1 MAQITEDPYEVLG
14 VHREATH
21 IEIKSAYRKAA
32 RDSHP
37 DANPDDPHAEARFK
51 SVAVAYEILSDAEK
65 RENYDRF
72 GSVDGSAN
80 MADGMGGLGDLFDAF
95 FGGQGGGWQ
104 AVFQPG

>member
-21 IEIKSAYRKAA
+21 IEIKAAYRKAA

-51 SVAVAYEILSDAEK
+51 SVAVAYEILSDPEK
-65 RENYDRF
+65 RKLLATK
-72 GSVDGSAN
+72 S
-80 MADGMGGLGDLFDAF
+80 GLSLSTIAAVT
-95 FGGQGGGWQ
+95 QGHAHLSSQ
-104 AVFQPG
+104 DIKRLRDVCVSI

>member
-21 IEIKSAYRKAA
+21 IEIKAAYRKAA

-37 DANPDDPHAEARFK
+37 DANPDDPGAEARFK
-51 SVAVAYEILSDAEK
+51 SVAVAYEILSDGQK

-72 GSVDGSAN
+72 GSVDGSAKE
-80 MADGMGGLGDLFDAF
+80 
-95 FGGQGGGWQ
+95 
-104 AVFQPG
+104 